1 MNLVVMRRCLINEMD
16 CHILNLTMFFVA
28 LMAVPIIL
36 DLWLD
41 STRLVIGKF
50 IMVVMVKKEIKS

>member
-1 MNLVVMRRCLINEMD
+1 MRRRLINEMD

-50 IMVVMVKKEIKS
+50 IMVVMVKKETKS

>member
-1 MNLVVMRRCLINEMD
+1 
-16 CHILNLTMFFVA
+16 MFFVA